1 MKKLVSKKGEN
12 QMLFKR
18 MFLPMVVV
26 GILLAL
32 SSTAF
37 AQGPT
42 VDCQLSVPLQATARG
57 ASTGL
62 TEPPAAAPDGQ
73 AGGAPGGGTLTVTCT
88 NSAAN
93 PAITAQVAVLTIAFG
108 ATITNSTGHPNPT
121 NLAAPNVRL
130 DGCGVPAANVFAVCN
145 TSLTTPG
152 GQGPGVPQVSGSSGL
167 VSIVVSST
175 GLTSGGSITWA
186 PGASGTFN
194 LKGVL
199 IALNGLSSTK
209 IQATLSVTPG
219 SGYSTSNNIQDV
231 ISNILTPIASGGVTI
246 PATLPSAVANLL
258 PAPPAGQTHGG
269 TANVNNIP
277 GAAQDTTFAVRIE
290 ENYQDLFRFGAQFN
304 GGGTFPSPTVSGT
317 QVEVRFTGIPA
328 LITLGGCGVTISD
341 VNGNP
346 TSGAPV
352 LSSTAVTQTAP
363 TLTIAFTTGP
373 PLGAVDVLWV
383 ACTQVVIGAGAVLP
397 STPITIQATMSP
409 TGNAL
414 SSTGGVLTSVT
425 TGQIPRYAA
434 SLVPTTALAVVN
446 FPPAAGALLIPFGSV
461 GGGYNTG
468 IAISNTTTDVLGNPS
483 VATPQNGTITYTFFD
498 VSGTVKSYTTSA
510 SSPTGNGGLAGGILN
525 SGKTY
530 AVNLSDLLAAAGMPS
545 TFSGYIFVQTNF
557 THAHGAAYIY
567 NANPLNLFFSAT
579 PILVVT
585 TRAVPESLGQ

>member
-1 MKKLVSKKGEN
+1 
-12 QMLFKR
+12 MLFKR
-18 MFLPMVVV
+18 MFLPMIAV

-37 AQGPT
+37 AQNPT

-73 AGGAPGGGTLTVTCT
+73 AGGQPGGGTLTVTCT
-88 NSAAN
+88 NN
-93 PAITAQVAVLTIAFG
+93 VVPAQTITTNVAVLLISFG
-108 ATITNSTGHPNPT
+108 ATITNSTSHPT
-121 NLAAPNVRL
+121 NGFIRN
-130 DGCGVPAANVFAVCN
+130 DGHTGVF
-145 TSLTTPG
+145 STTTVS
-152 GQGPGVPQVSGSSGL
+152 VPQVSNSAGQVAIIISSNGATNGTGL
-167 VSIVVSST
+167 VWAAGAT
-175 GLTSGGSITWA
+175 GS
-186 PGASGTFN
+186 FN

-199 IALNGLSSTK
+199 LALNGLSATK

-219 SGYSTSNNIQDV
+219 SGYATSNNIQDV
-231 ISNILTPIASGGVTI
+231 ISNILTPIAAGGVTI
-246 PATLPSAVANLL
+246 PATLPSGVANLL
-258 PAPPAGQTHGG
+258 PAPAVGQTHGG

-290 ENYQDLFRFGAQFN
+290 ENYQDLFRFGPQFN
-304 GGGTFPSPTVSGT
+304 GGGTFPSPNVSST

-341 VNGNP
+341 INGNP
-346 TSGAPV
+346 TSGKPV

-363 TLTIAFTTGP
+363 TLTIAFTEGVQ
-373 PLGAVDVLWV
+373 LGAVDVLWV
-383 ACTQVVIGAGAVLP
+383 ACTQVVIGVGAVLP
-397 STPITIQATMSP
+397 STPIAIQVTMSP

-414 SSTGGVLTSVT
+414 SSTGGVLTGVT
-425 TGQIPRYAA
+425 TGQVPRYAA
-434 SLVPTTALAVVN
+434 SLVPTTGLAVVN